1 MSFGLDSSGFNLKTL
16 TDVITALRTKQQALF
31 GAAFA
36 AQLDTSVVGQLNGVF
51 ANEIADLWLLA
62 QSVYRSRFPSQ
73 ATGISLDNVAEETGA
88 TRLPATKSTVTETV
102 NGTNGTVIP
111 VGFVVRVPSTGAR
124 FVSVESD
131 VISGG
136 SVSIDMESEEYGP
149 ILAPA
154 GELTEIVTPIGGVT
168 SVTNALD
175 AAVGSNVET
184 DAAFRIRRAGLL
196 REQGEATIAAIR
208 ADLLALTGVTEVTI
222 FNNPTDATVDTIPPH
237 SFEAVVLGGAD
248 QDIFDEILD
257 SSPAGIQSHG
267 DQIGSS
273 NDVMG
278 DPQTVKFTRPDEV
291 LMYAE
296 ISVTVNDDYPVDG
309 DDQIKQ
315 AIVDYWESFEK
326 RLGKD
331 VITNAFYGVVYAIP
345 GVEEVTSLEVD
356 DNTPTGIVATTSIPA
371 RSIAV
376 FDTSRITVTS

>member
-1 MSFGLDSSGFNLKTL
+1 MAFGLDATGFNLKTL
-16 TDVITALRTKQQALF
+16 TDVLSAIRTKQQALF

-51 ANEIADLWLLA
+51 ANEIADVWLLA

-88 TRLPATKSTVTETV
+88 TRLPATKSTVTITV
-102 NGTNGTVIP
+102 SGTNGTVVP

-124 FVSVESD
+124 FVSIESD
-131 VISGG
+131 TISGG
-136 SVSIDMESEEYGP
+136 TVAIDMESEEYGP
-149 ILAPA
+149 ILAPS
-154 GELTEIVTPIGGVT
+154 GELTEIVTPVGGVT

-175 AAVGSNVET
+175 ASLGRNLET
-184 DAAFRIRRAGLL
+184 DADFRLRRAGLL

-208 ADLLALTGVTEVTI
+208 ADLLALAGVEEVTV
-222 FNNPTDATVDTIPPH
+222 FNNPTDATVDGIPPH
-237 SFEAVVLGGAD
+237 SFEAVVVGGTD
-248 QDIFDEILD
+248 QEIFNEILD
-257 SSPAGIQSHG
+257 SAPAGIQSHG
-267 DQIGSS
+267 SEVGSAE
-273 NDVMG
+273 DVMG
-278 DPQTVKFTRPDEV
+278 DTQVVKFSRATEV
-291 LMYAE
+291 LMYGE

-315 AIVDYWESFEK
+315 AIVDYWESFDK

-331 VITNAFYGVVYAIP
+331 VITNAFYGAVYAIP
-345 GVEEVTSLEVD
+345 GVEEVTSLEID
-356 DNTPTGIVATTSIPA
+356 DNTPTGIVATTTIPA